1 MYEHYLAKS
10 TAKAQQEETDN
21 NEGEAATG
29 QGNRRRRSRQMRPG
43 ARVVLEQ
50 LQLTS
55 QQKCDVAASSLGNNQ
70 ATICLLTVFFLTDEL
85 KFKLDKERSVYDDQ
99 LCDIQAAIEEEDMRE
114 QELRMLHF
122 DFQREIVEGAVSRAN
137 GKVLGEAVEH
147 YFESRQK
154 ARAMLI
160 EQLQLKDGRLKVDHA
175 LWMFVSDHPRC
186 PVPRLRS
193 RCASAKRSEKFYT
206 RLISVSS
213 KSKILR

>member
-1 MYEHYLAKS
+1 MKL
-10 TAKAQQEETDN
+10 
-21 NEGEAATG
+21 
-29 QGNRRRRSRQMRPG
+29 
-43 ARVVLEQ
+43 
-50 LQLTS
+50 
-55 QQKCDVAASSLGNNQ
+55 
-70 ATICLLTVFFLTDEL
+70 
-85 KFKLDKERSVYDDQ
+85 KLDKERSVYDDQ

-160 EQLQLKDGRLKVDHA
+160 EQLQLKDGRLKVDNCS
-175 LWMFVSDHPRC
+175 LDLVVSDHSRC
-186 PVPRLRS
+186 LVPRLHS
-193 RCASAKRSEKFYT
+193 RCASAKRSERFYM
-206 RLISVSS
+206 RLIFVSS